1 MSKIIDVLVAD
12 DRPSARAD
20 IRASLAVESDLSLI
34 GEATTNDETRRLCQ
48 KLQPDVLLLA
58 TSLATPSLREMLV
71 DLQRH
76 CPATKILILA
86 DECTDICRVCI
97 PRIMAAGSYGCLLK
111 DGTTS
116 RAVVIAIRNAMQ
128 GMISFRQLLV
138 EKLIQEGT
146 APALAAQACL
156 TKREVEVLQ
165 LIARG
170 LYNRTI
176 AGKLGITE
184 RTVEFHVSNI
194 LGKLRM
200 PSRVEAAV
208 WAIENNII

>member
-1 MSKIIDVLVAD
+1 MSKIISVLVAD
-12 DRPSARAD
+12 DHPSARAD
-20 IRASLAVESDLSLI
+20 IRASLAIESDLTLL
-34 GEATTNDETRRLCQ
+34 GEATTADEARQLSKQ
-48 KLQPDVLLLA
+48 LQPDVLLLA

-76 CPATKILILA
+76 CPAMKILILA

-97 PRIMAAGSYGCLLK
+97 PRLMAAGGYGCLLK
-111 DGTTS
+111 NGTTS

-138 EKLIQEGT
+138 EKLIREGT
-146 APALAAQACL
+146 APVLAAQAYL

-165 LIARG
+165 LITRG
-170 LYNRTI
+170 LYNKAI
-176 AGKLGITE
+176 ASELGITE

-194 LGKLRM
+194 LGKLGM

-208 WAIENNII
+208 WASENKLG